1 MAEKNRASLGVI
13 FLTIF
18 IDLMGFGILIP
29 ILPTFASK
37 DLGISDF
44 GIGIIIAAY
53 SLMQFIFNP
62 MLGRLSDRIGRRP
75 VILTTQL
82 MTAASYVIFAFSNSF
97 GLLLF
102 SRMLAGLGGSNIG
115 VAQAYI
121 ADITTK
127 EERAKGMG
135 VIGAAFGMGFVF
147 GPLIGAFLSKY
158 GYHVAG
164 LGSAVFTLSAF
175 TFALFKLPESIKE
188 KKSAGK
194 LQFKIFDMAFSKQV
208 LQHPT
213 IGFLIILYFFI
224 IFSIAN
230 IYGTFAILGYKY
242 YHFTDQQNGMLFG
255 INGIVATIIQAGF
268 IKSFSKKMNDKTI
281 VIIGIIFMVISLGL
295 LPYGGNFAGVAFVIS
310 LMGIGGGIL
319 QPIIPSMISKHSP
332 ENQQGATLGINQSVS
347 AFARVLGPLWG
358 GFAFTILGYQ
368 FPFLIGAFVTMLTI
382 FACMYFLKDD
392 KLKEAPS
399 V

>member
-1 MAEKNRASLGVI
+1 
-13 FLTIF
+13 
-18 IDLMGFGILIP
+18 
-29 ILPTFASK
+29 
-37 DLGISDF
+37 
-44 GIGIIIAAY
+44 
-53 SLMQFIFNP
+53 
-62 MLGRLSDRIGRRP
+62 
-75 VILTTQL
+75 
-82 MTAASYVIFAFSNSF
+82 MTASSYIIFAFSNSF
-97 GLLLF
+97 ALLLF

-121 ADITTK
+121 ADITSR

-147 GPLIGAFLSKY
+147 GPLIGAFLAKY

-175 TFALFKLPESIKE
+175 TFAIFKLPESIRE

-194 LQFKIFDMAFSKQV
+194 FQLKIFDLKFSKQV
-208 LQHPT
+208 LQHPI

-268 IKSFSKKMNDKTI
+268 IKSFSRKMSDKTI
-281 VIIGIIFMVISLGL
+281 VMIGIVFMVFALGL

-332 ENQQGATLGINQSVS
+332 EHQQGETLGFNQSIS

-358 GFAFTILGYQ
+358 GFAFQVFGYQ
-368 FPFLIGAFVTMLTI
+368 FPFLTGAFFTLLSLI
-382 FACMYFLKDD
+382 ACFYFLRTD
-392 KLKEAPS
+392 KLEEPQS